1 MSIKPQSFSMR
12 LNAYF
17 ERYSTT
23 TQILQALLK
32 QEAAPQDF
40 IVLACARLD
49 SLANHAIPGELSQSD
64 KFSRFLDE
72 HSGHGEVLSSVSVGD
87 LYSSFLVELWQL
99 PGVIELPGRLR
110 MFDEVKQRD
119 FIDLYWKSEL
129 ALAEDDLEGLM
140 DFVLM
145 QLRTRYRVIPHQSC
159 AKRYSDS
166 PGNIQRALENSS
178 VTVAG
183 GRYKSAMTALKPIL
197 KAHQLAAIL
206 YRDYRNGSIHGAG
219 VDLDE
224 DEFFEA
230 ETPYW
235 SPVEYVFASVKP
247 VFQITFPAKLLLSV
261 YQNCVDGFQKKLL
274 ATRKLPISIF
284 NQMFPGN
291 ITRHLEYL
299 DQTSVQEAV
308 ELRPK

>member
-1 MSIKPQSFSMR
+1 MSIKPQSFSKR
-12 LNAYF
+12 VNAYF

-49 SLANHAIPGELSQSD
+49 SLANHAIPGKLSQSE

-72 HSGHGEVLSSVSVGD
+72 HSRHGEVLSSVSVGD

-140 DFVLM
+140 DFVFNAAPDALSGHPSSKPCKE
-145 QLRTRYRVIPHQSC
+145 LFRLAREHSTRSGKCLGHCCRWPVQIGDDSIEADSQGAPVGSNPLPRLP
-159 AKRYSDS
+159 KRLHS
-166 PGNIQRALENSS
+166 
-178 VTVAG
+178 
-183 GRYKSAMTALKPIL
+183 
-197 KAHQLAAIL
+197 
-206 YRDYRNGSIHGAG
+206 
-219 VDLDE
+219 
-224 DEFFEA
+224 
-230 ETPYW
+230 W
-235 SPVEYVFASVKP
+235 SG
-247 VFQITFPAKLLLSV
+247 
-261 YQNCVDGFQKKLL
+261 C
-274 ATRKLPISIF
+274 
-284 NQMFPGN
+284 
-291 ITRHLEYL
+291 
-299 DQTSVQEAV
+299 
-308 ELRPK
+308 